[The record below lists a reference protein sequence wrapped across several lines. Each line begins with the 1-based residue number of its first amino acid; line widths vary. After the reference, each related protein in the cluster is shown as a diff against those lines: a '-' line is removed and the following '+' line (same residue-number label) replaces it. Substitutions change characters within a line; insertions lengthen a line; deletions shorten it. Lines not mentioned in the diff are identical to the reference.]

1 MQFKELVAVL
11 NNKTYKYCIRKK
23 GGAGYM
29 KAKLFFITPDLLE
42 GKVIFI
48 TPDLLERKVKL
59 VDVKRAFTNELF
71 ITMED

>member
-1 MQFKELVAVL
+1 MQFKELVTVL
-11 NNKTYKYCIRKK
+11 NNKTYINIVSEKR
-23 GGAGYM
+23 GGRLY
-29 KAKLFFITPDLLE
+29 E